1 MSWFGRFEEPV
12 ELPDGRR
19 LRTLAEAMAGESDS
33 EVRAQDGQNAE
44 RGPFRHA
51 GGRAQR

>member
-1 MSWFGRFEEPV
+1 VSWFGRFEEPV